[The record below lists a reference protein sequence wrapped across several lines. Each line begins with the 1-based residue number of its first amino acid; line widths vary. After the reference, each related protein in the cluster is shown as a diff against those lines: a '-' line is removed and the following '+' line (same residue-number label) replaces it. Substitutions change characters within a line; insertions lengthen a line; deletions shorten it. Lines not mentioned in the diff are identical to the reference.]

1 MDQLFAGSMEEMKK
15 KLTEIELEMCEDCYS
30 GTGQGRREELSE
42 NAFNYIVRIAS
53 YMSRNYLKERRTVL
67 NLMTVLVRVAATG
80 EYTFLQ
86 ENDDLGFEDDVFE
99 HLKGDKGFDQVLYA
113 LRLLKYYYLVFEKK
127 HHPDSEWQKING
139 VYEKYRKMS
148 SLDFYRKK
156 VKKPDPD
163 DIPEDE
169 FIPRLR
175 EHLDRNVV
183 GQDVLKKKLCTV
195 VYQWRYYGEKTVL
208 LMVGPSGSGKNYMI
222 ENLRSFP
229 GLGRTVTC
237 FDCSGLTPAGFNGGE
252 VRDIF
257 RKLKLDLARDR
268 KKARENSRKNFEAQ
282 GPFGKHREDPFSHD
296 DPDPAGSII
305 YLDEIDKIIN
315 FNHDSHGENVNAMVQ
330 QGLLSALAG
339 TEVIEGVDTSK
350 ILFILGGSFPKIDE
364 IEKRKTRCAVGF
376 NAGSVCV
383 HDYSIS
389 LRDQIMEIG
398 GEVEFV
404 GRIQDIVKIGKL
416 SRDDLKAI
424 LMDEHIGEFK
434 RKQDIYKK
442 SGLQLS
448 IDDDTVEAIVDL
460 IENEPA
466 GARSVK
472 NIINQFADSQ
482 YFYDMKMGGYHE
494 MKIHKGM
501 LSGEPPIFTK
511 GGVPDAKVIR
521 HA

>member
-1 MDQLFAGSMEEMKK
+1 MDRLFAGSIEEMKK
-15 KLTEIELEMCEDCYS
+15 KLSEIEPEMCEVYYS
-30 GTGQGRREELSE
+30 ETGQGRRKELSE
-42 NAFNYIVRIAS
+42 NARNYIVRIAS
-53 YMSRNYLKERRTVL
+53 YMSRNYLRGKRTVL
-67 NLMTVLVRVAATG
+67 NLITALVRVAATG

-113 LRLLKYYYLVFEKK
+113 LRLLKYYYQIFEKK
-127 HHPDSEWQKING
+127 HHPDSEWQQINEI
-139 VYEKYRKMS
+139 YEKYRKMS
-148 SLDFYRKK
+148 SLDFYREK
-156 VKKPDPD
+156 VKKPDPHE
-163 DIPEDE
+163 IPENE

-175 EHLDRNVV
+175 EHLDRNMI

-195 VYQWRYYGEKTVL
+195 VFQWCYYDQRTVF
-208 LMVGPSGSGKNYMI
+208 LMVGPSGSGKNHVI
-222 ENLRSFP
+222 ETLRSFP

-257 RKLKLDLARDR
+257 RKLKLDLARDK
-268 KKARENSRKNFEAQ
+268 KKARENSRAE
-282 GPFGKHREDPFSHD
+282 GPSGRHWGDPFSNN
-296 DPDPAGSII
+296 DPDSAGSIV

-364 IEKRKTRCAVGF
+364 IEKRKNRCTVGF
-376 NAGSVCV
+376 HPHTICV
-383 HDYSIS
+383 PDYSIS

-404 GRIQDIVKIGKL
+404 GRIQEIVKIGKL

-434 RKQDIYKK
+434 RKQNIFKK

-448 IDDDTVEAIVDL
+448 IDEDTVEAIVDL

-466 GARSVK
+466 GARSAK

-482 YFYDMKMGGYHE
+482 YFYDMKMGGYHA

-511 GGVPDAKVIR
+511 GGVPDAKVIC